1 MRKKRADSIIDAL
14 IKMMIIDDH
23 LDPREHAKI
32 SEIYFYL
39 HGKHPD
45 PYYIEEKSFKI
56 MNDQDLDDTS
66 EVSRVI
72 AESIKKGSS
81 RTLTTISL
89 VEVMMADKKR
99 LDREVE
105 LLEMIA
111 DLWDTQDILEEELQ
125 KYVKS

>member
-1 MRKKRADSIIDAL
+1 
-14 IKMMIIDDH
+14 MIIDDH

-39 HGKHPD
+39 HARHPE
-45 PYYIEEKSFKI
+45 PNYIEERSFEI
-56 MNDQDLDDTS
+56 MDDQDLSDTS

-72 AESIKKGSS
+72 AESIKKGNS

-89 VEVMMADKKR
+89 VEVMMADDKK
-99 LDREVE
+99 LEIE
-105 LLEMIA
+105 LQLLEMIA